1 MTLGEKIKKARK
13 NAGVTQYAL
22 AGDKITRNMLS
33 AIENGSATPSFD
45 TLRYL
50 AKQLDLPLSYLLCD
64 DDNLFMHN
72 KNQCIEKIRLFLRC
86 KEYKSCIELVKKL
99 DGYDDEIALILT
111 ECYAKYGRAL
121 LLNGS
126 HASAM
131 ECFEKALFYSKNTIY
146 DTSGFE
152 GVLPMY
158 FAICKNVNAPL
169 LEFDCDAFEKNAKKN
184 TDYEFFKYVSL
195 DYSYD
200 YKNEAFKAHL
210 EAKRLIKERNY
221 GAALSILSDI
231 VENKRYGEYNS
242 YLIYSIYHDMEGC
255 YRQLFDFEN
264 AYRYSS
270 KRISLMEGFKS

>member
-1 MTLGEKIKKARK
+1 MTLGEKIKSARK
-13 NAGVTQYAL
+13 KSGVTQHAL

-33 AIENGSATPSFD
+33 AIENGNATPSFD

-50 AKQLDLPLSYLLCD
+50 ADRLNLPISYLLCD
-64 DDNLFMHN
+64 DDNLFLHN
-72 KNQCIEKIRLFLRC
+72 KNLIIDKIRLFLRC
-86 KEYKSCIELVKKL
+86 KEYKSCLDLIKKL

-111 ECYAKYGRAL
+111 ECYIKYGRAL

-126 HASAM
+126 HASAR

-152 GVLPMY
+152 GILPMY

-169 LEFDCDAFEKNAKKN
+169 LEFDCDAFEKNAKSN

-195 DYSYD
+195 DYSYE
-200 YKNEAFKAHL
+200 YKNEAYKGHF
-210 EAKRLIKERNY
+210 EAKKLIKERNY
-221 GAALSILSDI
+221 SGALSILCDI
-231 VENKRYGEYNS
+231 IDNKRYGEYNS
-242 YLIYSIYHDMEGC
+242 YLIYSIYLDMENC